1 MEIVIALKNYFL
13 NGIFKNNNNWKK
25 IDIFLPAIYQQI
37 FAFNS
42 LLKITM
48 IMWFS
53 FL

>member
-1 MEIVIALKNYFL
+1 MIIIEKD
-13 NGIFKNNNNWKK
+13 FK
-25 IDIFLPAIYQQI
+25 IFLSAIYQQI
-37 FAFNS
+37 FALKS

>member
-1 MEIVIALKNYFL
+1 MGYLKIIIIEKKIEIV
-13 NGIFKNNNNWKK
+13 
-25 IDIFLPAIYQQI
+25 LPAIYQQI
-37 FAFNS
+37 FALNS